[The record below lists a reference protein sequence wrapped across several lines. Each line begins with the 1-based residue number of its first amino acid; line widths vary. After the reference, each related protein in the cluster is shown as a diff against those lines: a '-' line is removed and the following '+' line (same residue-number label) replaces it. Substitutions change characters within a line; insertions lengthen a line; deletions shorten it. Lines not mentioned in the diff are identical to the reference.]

1 MSMDYFFQAFVIGI
15 LLSLMIGPVFF
26 LLLEISITKGFRS
39 AMIFDLG
46 VLLSDVFY
54 VFLSMFF
61 AYQLRSLSSLKNNVV
76 LSIVGGG
83 LFLAYGIYNVWFKKI
98 TIASPEELES
108 GLMEEDPLNKSSNPI
123 RNERRNNVLLL
134 LKGFTLNLLNPGVV
148 VYWLAIVAKGFDLV
162 EEHQGFWHI
171 YIFIGIVLGVFFGLD
186 CLKAYLANKLK
197 PLVTVNLLKALNLL
211 IGAVF
216 IGTGVFL
223 IVRQLLRM

>member
-1 MSMDYFFQAFVIGI
+1 MDYFFQAFVIGL

-26 LLLEISITKGFRS
+26 LLLEISITKGFKS
-39 AMIFDLG
+39 AIIFDFG

-61 AYQLRSLSSLKNNVV
+61 AYQLRSLGSLKNNVV

-83 LFLAYGIYNVWFKKI
+83 LFLAYGVYNIWFKKI
-98 TIASPEELES
+98 SIAGPEELES
-108 GLMEEDPLNKSSNPI
+108 DFIEDELYHKPVNAPTVN
-123 RNERRNNVLLL
+123 RRNNALLF

-162 EEHQGFWHI
+162 EEHHGFWHI

>member
-1 MSMDYFFQAFVIGI
+1 MDYCFQAVVIGL

-26 LLLEISITKGFRS
+26 LLMEISITKGFKS
-39 AMIFDLG
+39 AIIFDFG

-54 VFLSMFF
+54 VVLSMFF
-61 AYQLRSLSSLKNNVV
+61 AYQLRSLGSLKNSIV
-76 LSIVGGG
+76 LSFIGGG
-83 LFLAYGIYNVWFKKI
+83 LFLAYGAYNVWFKKI
-98 TIASPEELES
+98 ALASPEELAN
-108 GLMEEDPLNKSSNPI
+108 GLLEQDPLNKSSGLNRI
-123 RNERRNNVLLL
+123 DRGNDALLL

-162 EEHQGFWHI
+162 EEHQGIWHI
-171 YIFIGIVLGVFFGLD
+171 YVFIGIVLGVFFGID

-216 IGTGVFL
+216 IGTGAFL
-223 IVRQLLRM
+223 IVRQLFRM

>member
-1 MSMDYFFQAFVIGI
+1 MDYFFQAFVIGL

-26 LLLEISITKGFRS
+26 LLLEISITKGFKS
-39 AMIFDLG
+39 AIVFDLG

-61 AYQLRSLSSLKNNVV
+61 AYQLKSLGSLKNNFI
-76 LSIVGGG
+76 LSMVGGG
-83 LFLAYGIYNVWFKKI
+83 LFLAYGIYNLWFKKI
-98 TIASPEELES
+98 SITSPQDLDQGLSEVDPQVQIA
-108 GLMEEDPLNKSSNPI
+108 DHNKVK
-123 RNERRNNVLLL
+123 RRNNALLF

-148 VYWLAIVAKGFDLV
+148 IYWLAIVAKGFDLV
-162 EEHQGFWHI
+162 ENHPGFWHI
-171 YIFIGIVLGVFFGLD
+171 YVFLGIVLGIFFGFD

-216 IGTGVFL
+216 MGTGIFL
-223 IVRQLLRM
+223 ILRQILRM